1 MPAAYRP
8 ERNRSCA
15 SVPLSLWSTSNAL
28 KAKLLRNWALPPDR
42 EPLGAARSSLG
53 RASPEGPQAGRI
65 TSPQAEPAAAGS
77 DHAARPRPCARP
89 TRAALCALDPRSGRS
104 THPAAVGRAVV
115 PAGGGQLP
123 ARLGPIAAK
132 ADQASSGAVP
142 ASPSETG
149 WSTSTS
155 PAAAGSA
162 GRGPNSRLVTRWAYA
177 RTTKLA
183 PAGRPRAEPQWWRP
197 PDSASVAT

>member
-8 ERNRSCA
+8 GPNRSCA

-42 EPLGAARSSLG
+42 EPLGAARLSSG
-53 RASPEGPQAGRI
+53 RANPEGLQAGKAA
-65 TSPQAEPAAAGS
+65 SPQAEPAAAGS

-123 ARLGPIAAK
+123 ARLGAYRRK
-132 ADQASSGAVP
+132 SR
-142 ASPSETG
+142 PSEL
-149 WSTSTS
+149 
-155 PAAAGSA
+155 GSSA
-162 GRGPNSRLVTRWAYA
+162 LRSSWAYA